1 MTSAGHG
8 LNASDVPL
16 LTVIIPVYNEA
27 GTIGELLLR
36 VLAAPYAKQI
46 IVVDDGS
53 TDGTAAVLD
62 MWRSHPSVRIH
73 THTANRGKGQAIRT
87 GIADATG
94 RFTIIQDAD
103 LEYDPQDYAKLIEPL
118 RTGQAQVIYG
128 SRYLGQPIGRRGGFV
143 FRLGVA
149 VLNLAV
155 RLLYGARLTDEATCY
170 KAMPT
175 ALLRLMDL
183 RCERFEFCPEV
194 TAKACRM
201 GLRIREVPISY
212 NARGHRA
219 GKKIRWRDGA
229 AALATLWRWRRWR
242 CAAGETAVRAA
253 LALGTEQALT
263 TADESTS
270 AVPEMEPAPIAIV

>member
-27 GTIGELLLR
+27 STIGELLRR
-36 VLAAPYAKQI
+36 VVAAPYARQVI
-46 IVVDDGS
+46 IVDDGS
-53 TDGTAAVLD
+53 TDGTASVLD
-62 MWRSHPSVRIH
+62 SWRSQPGVRIH
-73 THTANRGKGQAIRT
+73 THTINRGKGRAIRT
-87 GIADATG
+87 GIAHATG
-94 RFTIIQDAD
+94 LFTIIQDAD

-149 VLNLAV
+149 VLNAAV

-183 RCERFEFCPEV
+183 RCEGFEFCPEV

-201 GLRIREVPISY
+201 GLSIREVPISY
-212 NARGHRA
+212 NARSHGA

-229 AALATLWRWRRWR
+229 AALRTLWRWRRWT

-253 LALGTEQALT
+253 LAGTTQEALM
-263 TADESTS
+263 AAGEGASV
-270 AVPEMEPAPIAIV
+270 APEMDPAPIAVV